1 MNATE
6 QKYYNLFSMPGEKIL
21 HETPDLGII
30 NGKITTGINFHDVL
44 SCRGLFAPP
53 FVSSDFSFDLRLCG
67 EKVPT
72 KKHTWFPI
80 ETRRQ
85 GSVNGLE
92 VESSL
97 ILAAE
102 RRAFVLSFTVHNPS
116 SSAQIVPVQFDI
128 KGGLDYTDIWEFG
141 WASGLKDTKVVA
153 SGSTLVKS
161 NESGTIAIA
170 TDIKQLTWNGYCWH
184 WDAKFTLA
192 AKAKKTFHVAVA
204 MGKKP
209 AAVADV
215 KALMKNPKAAIEAAR
230 KNFAGKVADIY
241 AKLPTLQAKDKR
253 LENWYNR
260 SLLHL
265 LLNQWNVPEFK
276 LHPYFS
282 TGGING
288 GCVGSY
294 LWDFG
299 ENWEIFNLYNPKALR
314 EHVKAFLSI
323 DLTKHFA
330 FMPVNGV
337 GFGPW
342 YYINQEKIIFLIY
355 YYVLHTGDV
364 KFLDEKINGKSI
376 IDHVIAQAIHRDA
389 VWMPAV
395 LIDYGAGNNHLELRK
410 QYRYDHYLP
419 DMNARRY
426 AYYYAA
432 DTLRKLAGKTTTV
445 DCGEQTWVVDL
456 PKRAET
462 LKAMIKEKMWSKKDK
477 WFFWLDAKRNKHLRY
492 TVQMFKLF
500 STGFLDREME
510 AGLLS
515 HLNEK
520 EFLSEYGMHS
530 MAKHDPAY
538 DQVDIDNG
546 GGGIC
551 TCFPPH
557 ILEKLYK
564 AGHPD
569 RAEDILNRV
578 LWWADRLPYWSDSI
592 VANNK
597 DYRRDT
603 PLQNAIGSVDAAQS
617 IIFGMFGVCVG
628 PDGRVT
634 VNPVPPS
641 FSPEIKLDS
650 LKIRGYK
657 MDIHVKSKKYTV
669 TANGR
674 KFSSVVGQPI
684 ILEPK
689 K

>member
-6 QKYYNLFSMPGEKIL
+6 QKYYDLFSMAGEKIL
-21 HETPDLGII
+21 HEVPDLSII
-30 NGKITTGINFHDVL
+30 NGKITTSINFHDVL

-53 FVSSDFSFDLRLCG
+53 FASSDFIFDLRLCG

-72 KKHTWFPI
+72 NKYTWFPI

-92 VESSL
+92 VDSSL

-102 RRAFVLSFTVHNPS
+102 RRAMILSFTVRNPGS
-116 SSAQIVPVQFDI
+116 STQVVPVQFDI
-128 KGGLDYTDIWEFG
+128 KGGLDYTKVWEFSRG
-141 WASGLKDTKVVA
+141 VGLKDTKDVA
-153 SGSTLVKS
+153 VGSTLIKS
-161 NESGTIAIA
+161 NESGAIVVA
-170 TDIKQLTWNGYCWH
+170 TNIKQLTWNGYCWH
-184 WDAKFTLA
+184 WDAKFSLP
-192 AKAKKTFHVAVA
+192 AKSKKTFTVVVA
-204 MGKKP
+204 MGKK
-209 AAVADV
+209 AGALADM
-215 KALMKNPKAAIEAAR
+215 KALMKNLRQAIEEAR
-230 KNFAGKVADIY
+230 KNFAAKVSDLY
-241 AKLPTLQAKDKR
+241 TKLPTLQAKDKR

-282 TGGING
+282 TGGMNG

-299 ENWEIFNLYNPKALR
+299 ENWEVFNLYHPKALR

-323 DLTKHFA
+323 DLTCRFA
-330 FMPVNGV
+330 FMPVDGV

-364 KFLDEKINGKSI
+364 KFLSEKVNGKPI
-376 IDHVIAQAIHRDA
+376 IDHVIAQALHGD
-389 VWMPAV
+389 VTHLPAV
-395 LIDYGAGNNHLELRK
+395 LVDYGTGNHHLELRR
-410 QYRYDHYLP
+410 QYRYDNYLP

-432 DTLRKLAGKTTTV
+432 DTLCKLAGKKPPV
-445 DCGEQTWVVDL
+445 NFPV
-456 PKRAET
+456 RAEAIKT
-462 LKAMIKEKMWSKKDK
+462 LVKETMWSKKDK

-500 STGFLDREME
+500 SSGFLDREME

-520 EFLSEYGMHS
+520 EFLSDYGLHS

-564 AGHPD
+564 AGRPE
-569 RAEDILNRV
+569 RAEDILKRI
-578 LWWADRLPYWSDSI
+578 LWWAGRLPYWSDSV
-592 VANNK
+592 VANNM

-603 PLQNAIGSVDAAQS
+603 PLQNAIGSADAAQS
-617 IIFGMFGVCVG
+617 IIFGMFGVKV
-628 PDGRVT
+628 DLEGRIT
-634 VNPVPPS
+634 VSPIPPS
-641 FSPEIKLDS
+641 FSPEIKLTG
-650 LKIRGYK
+650 LKLRGYTI
-657 MDIHVKSKKYTV
+657 DINVKGKRYSV
-669 TANGR
+669 VADGR
-674 KFSSVVGQPI
+674 KFTSTVGQPT
-684 ILEPK
+684 ILERK